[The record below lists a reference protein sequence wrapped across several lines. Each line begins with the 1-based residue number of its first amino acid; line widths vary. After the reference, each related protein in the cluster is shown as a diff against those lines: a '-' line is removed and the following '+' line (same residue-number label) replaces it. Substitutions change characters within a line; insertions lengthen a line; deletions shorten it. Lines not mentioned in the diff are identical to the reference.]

1 MKKQIFLFSIALLP
15 LAALSN
21 EPSAFGGNSNDSSSS
36 GSATTSYSNTVSV
49 TDKKYFPNNQKATS
63 SNDNISETKADIS
76 NVSEQYEGMRSVL
89 DSYAS
94 KIAKQDDRIRQLE
107 EEMRKLKEYVEENR
121 KIQADNQEKI
131 KVVVGELG
139 SLIDSI
145 NKNYVPKDKFD
156 QLANEVRG
164 GKGASKATTPVVEPT
179 KKDAGKETTAL
190 PVPATKTISAK
201 ELSTKDSATLIK
213 EADDLLDKKSYPE
226 AQTLYTELLHRNY
239 KPAKINFSLGEAAYN
254 QKAYS
259 TAIEHYKASISASDK
274 AAYMPALLYH
284 TGASFEKLSKTKEAQ
299 GFYKALK
306 DGYPDSPEAKKVK

>member
-1 MKKQIFLFSIALLP
+1 MKKQILLFSIALLP

-21 EPSAFGGNSNDSSSS
+21 EPSAFGGNTSDIDT

-49 TDKKYFPNNQKATS
+49 SDKKYFQNNQKATLATTNENASSSKADS
-63 SNDNISETKADIS
+63 SNL
-76 NVSEQYEGMRSVL
+76 SEQYEGMRSVM

-94 KIAKQDDRIRQLE
+94 KIAKQDDKMRQLE
-107 EEMRKLKEYVEENR
+107 EENKKLREYVEENR

-131 KVVVGELG
+131 KAVVGELG

-164 GKGASKATTPVVEPT
+164 GGKSAPKTVTSATESIKKDTVKETPPT
-179 KKDAGKETTAL
+179 KA
-190 PVPATKTISAK
+190 ISAK
-201 ELSTKDSATLIK
+201 DLSTKDSATLIK
-213 EADDLLDKKSYPE
+213 EADDLLEKKSYPD
-226 AQTLYTELLHRNY
+226 AQTLYSELLHRNY
-239 KPAKINFSLGEAAYN
+239 KPAKTNFSLGEVAYN

-274 AAYMPALLYH
+274 AAYTPALLYH
-284 TGASFEKLSKTKEAQ
+284 TGVSFEKLGKTKEAQ